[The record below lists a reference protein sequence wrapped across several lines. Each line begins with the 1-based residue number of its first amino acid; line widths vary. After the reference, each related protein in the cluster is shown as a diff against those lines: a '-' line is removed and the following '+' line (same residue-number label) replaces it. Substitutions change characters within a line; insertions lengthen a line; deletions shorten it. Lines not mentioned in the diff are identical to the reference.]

1 MTDPQ
6 QNPFPVFFPGF
17 PATVEAQQQAAEAA
31 RAALN
36 EPADPDDVLH
46 HITVADVERL
56 HGMVLTRGEAEQVA
70 DRLATGLA
78 GALNQLRRLS

>member
-1 MTDPQ
+1 VTDPQ

-17 PATVEAQQQAAEAA
+17 PATVEAQQQ
-31 RAALN
+31 
-36 EPADPDDVLH
+36 
-46 HITVADVERL
+46 ERL